1 MNFARVSWPVRR
13 AGNQRTHLSPHWL
26 AVYNSAG
33 ERPCAIRGRFTV
45 RVLFDKLFRDRDAL
59 IAGRLGRWLIVI
71 VALALGAFLVIAPT
85 SSAQEGSLN
94 QLAGVGLLALGALTF
109 LYALLCEFLIA
120 REGRIAPEEWDRQE
134 QERRVREGVEQAA
147 KMQAIYGAL
156 NAGGSLDRS
165 WSQ

>member
-1 MNFARVSWPVRR
+1 M
-13 AGNQRTHLSPHWL
+13 RTLL
-26 AVYNSAG
+26 
-33 ERPCAIRGRFTV
+33 
-45 RVLFDKLFRDRDAL
+45 DKLFRDRDAL
-59 IAGRLGRWLIVI
+59 LSGRLGRWLVVI
-71 VALALGAFLVIAPT
+71 CSLALGAFLAIAPT

-156 NAGGSLDRS
+156 NASGSPERS